1 MSEGVQCPHNSTL
14 PTKTEGVKA
23 HVSNAFYPFGFMSPD
38 VVNLLGSSLAWIAVP
53 VVLLLSQKVIWSVSD
68 V

>member
-1 MSEGVQCPHNSTL
+1 MQRPLNNAS
-14 PTKTEGVKA
+14 PTKAERVKP
-23 HVSNAFYPFGFMSPD
+23 HVSNAFYPFGSMSPD
-38 VVNLLGSSLAWIAVP
+38 VVNLPGSSLAWIAVP